1 MRAVA
6 LFTTAVTIS
15 CPIDIAKQLI
25 SCVNDNGFDNISG
38 ILNCLGSIKPDPVLR
53 AYITGGLDTVVVCT
67 VDSST
72 GELGAC
78 QDAGGNGFSFPFGI
92 AIDTKGQHAYRAN
105 SKASTVSVCTIENTG
120 QLSSCQITGS
130 GFSSPTEI
138 TLVNLSNNPSAAF
151 AYVVNQSKGI
161 TKCTIAADGALKSCQ
176 AIASDFNSPLDIAFN
191 G

>member
-6 LFTTAVTIS
+6 PFTTAVTIS

-92 AIDTKGQHAYRAN
+92 AIDTKGQRAFIAN
-105 SKASTVSVCTIENTG
+105 FFNNTVSVCTIDQTTG
-120 QLSSCQITGS
+120 KFNACKTAGN
-130 GFSSPTEI
+130 GFNGPTAI
-138 TLVNLSNNPSAAF
+138 VLVNNQNNPSMTF
-151 AYVVNQSKGI
+151 AYIIQDNTLSI
-161 TKCTIAADGALKSCQ
+161 TKCTIGTDGTL
-176 AIASDFNSPLDIAFN
+176 SD
-191 G
+191 